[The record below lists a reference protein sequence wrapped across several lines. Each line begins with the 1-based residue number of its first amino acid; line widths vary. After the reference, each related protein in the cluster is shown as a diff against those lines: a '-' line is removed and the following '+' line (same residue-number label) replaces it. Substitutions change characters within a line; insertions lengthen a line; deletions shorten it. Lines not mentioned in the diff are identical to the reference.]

1 MFRFICGAEGLANL
15 PNLSFFLFL
24 VPIIFLVCNLK
35 HFERSLMKKITIL
48 ENKLN
53 SFVLLR
59 NNNDNQHIF
68 DYIDKNI
75 DDIQKQINSLKIKK
89 NHATKKEINLKIVN
103 LCTEREFAEN
113 TNDLIAYRKLNKQI
127 KDLRQTLKDLS
138 GDIKFITANQIHSL
152 LKIIGKHSTNVLRD
166 KLLILLGFELGLRAS
181 EILDL
186 RKTDIFLE
194 TGEILCRRLKG
205 SLKNKIELTDS
216 TNALLKKY
224 LKTFKIETFLFPNT
238 RGNKMTLQGLNFIF
252 KKFCI
257 LAKIPDEK
265 AHFHVLKHS
274 RGVWLAENGFS
285 ILDIQFLLGHKDI
298 KNTMVYAPYSTIQ
311 MVEVFSRLKAI
322 PTLLK

>member
-1 MFRFICGAEGLANL
+1 
-15 PNLSFFLFL
+15 
-24 VPIIFLVCNLK
+24 
-35 HFERSLMKKITIL
+35 MKKINIL

-59 NNNDNQHIF
+59 NNKENQHIF

-75 DDIQKQINSLKIKK
+75 DDIQKQINILKIKK
-89 NHATKKEINLKIVN
+89 NHATKKDINLKIIN
-103 LCTEREFAEN
+103 LCNERQLAES
-113 TNDLIAYRKLNKQI
+113 TNDLNTYKSLNKQI
-127 KDLRQTLKDLS
+127 KDLRQTLKELNA
-138 GDIKFITANQIHSL
+138 DIKYITSNQISNI
-152 LKIIGKHSTNVLRD
+152 LKAIEKHSSNVLRD

-186 RKTDIFLE
+186 RKNDIFLD

-205 SLKNKIELTDS
+205 SAKNKIELTDT

-224 LKTFKIETFLFPNT
+224 LKTLNTDVFLFPNT

-252 KKFCI
+252 KKFCV

-265 AHFHVLKHS
+265 SHFHVLKHS

-311 MVEVFSRLKAI
+311 MTEVFSRIKAI
-322 PTLLK
+322 PTRFR

>member
-1 MFRFICGAEGLANL
+1 
-15 PNLSFFLFL
+15 
-24 VPIIFLVCNLK
+24 
-35 HFERSLMKKITIL
+35 MKKINIL

-59 NNNDNQHIF
+59 NNNENQHIF

-89 NHATKKEINLKIVN
+89 NHATKKDLNLKIVN
-103 LCTEREFAEN
+103 LCNERQLAET
-113 TNDLIAYRKLNKQI
+113 TNDLITYKRLNKQI
-127 KDLRQTLKDLS
+127 KDLRQALKELNA
-138 GDIKFITANQIHSL
+138 DIKFLTANQISNI
-152 LKIIGKHSTNVLRD
+152 LKAVEKHSSNILRD

-181 EILDL
+181 ELLDL
-186 RKTDIFLE
+186 RKNDIFLD

-205 SLKNKIELTDS
+205 SLKNKIELTNTTS
-216 TNALLKKY
+216 ALLKKY
-224 LKTFKIETFLFPNT
+224 LKTFNLDVFLFPNT

-252 KKFCI
+252 KKFCV

-311 MVEVFSRLKAI
+311 MVEVFSRIKAI
-322 PTLLK
+322 PTPLK